1 MSEGRCRRRWCR
13 VAVAL
18 IAGVFRLASFQV
30 EAVEPIQDRSRGPQ
44 DYQSS
49 NFILHTDL
57 ESQEADDLLKRLEKM
72 LSLVSKYW
80 GRRNNKKI
88 ECYVVK
94 DLSNWPDGSLHPAGR
109 QKIAQRAG
117 VTLTRTVSRGNQF
130 NAKSIVFSTAD
141 RGTAQHEAVHAYC
154 GQMFGRTGPIWYAE
168 GMAEMG
174 QYWRE
179 GDRTVNCD
187 PYVIDY
193 LKNTHPMSLNEI
205 VNGRSES
212 GDSWQNYAWR
222 WALCHLLANNP
233 NYSERFRPLGLGL
246 LTGKNVS
253 FEQVYGSMAREI
265 SFEYLFFLEHMETGY
280 RVDLCGWDW
289 KGKYRVPRVGKGRAV
304 MVKADAGWQST
315 RLLVSNDTQYTW
327 SASGE
332 WQVEDDGS
340 MLTADGDS
348 NGTGKLVAIVL
359 KDEYELSEPIEL
371 GVEGTFTPPTDGKLF
386 LRCRDRWGSLADNSG
401 SVSVMIVPA
410 ED

>member
-187 PYVIDY
+187 P
-193 LKNTHPMSLNEI
+193 
-205 VNGRSES
+205 
-212 GDSWQNYAWR
+212 
-222 WALCHLLANNP
+222 
-233 NYSERFRPLGLGL
+233 
-246 LTGKNVS
+246 
-253 FEQVYGSMAREI
+253 
-265 SFEYLFFLEHMETGY
+265 
-280 RVDLCGWDW
+280 
-289 KGKYRVPRVGKGRAV
+289 
-304 MVKADAGWQST
+304 
-315 RLLVSNDTQYTW
+315 
-327 SASGE
+327 
-332 WQVEDDGS
+332 
-340 MLTADGDS
+340 
-348 NGTGKLVAIVL
+348 
-359 KDEYELSEPIEL
+359 
-371 GVEGTFTPPTDGKLF
+371 
-386 LRCRDRWGSLADNSG
+386 
-401 SVSVMIVPA
+401 
-410 ED
+410 